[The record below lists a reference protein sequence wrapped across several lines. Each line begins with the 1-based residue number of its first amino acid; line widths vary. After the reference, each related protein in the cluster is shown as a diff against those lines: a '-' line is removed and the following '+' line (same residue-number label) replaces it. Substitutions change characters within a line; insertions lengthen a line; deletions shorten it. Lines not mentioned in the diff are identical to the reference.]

1 MLLVYPQRNG
11 TSAPPAAQLSESA
24 LNLNTPARQN
34 ASKLAFVF
42 GLFVLWL
49 RRRNGAFRL
58 SGPFAGPSAIRVWN
72 RSFFFHCRVFQ
83 ILRLGKNASELAF
96 FLLAYSYLCIME
108 SVSDKI
114 YDTLKRYWG
123 FTEFRPVQERIIRS
137 VMEGHD
143 TLALMKDQVDRLRA
157 RRIPAVAI
165 HSGLSPRAIDIALDN
180 CVYGDV
186 KFLYVAPERLA
197 TEAFRLRVVRMNVS
211 LLAVDEAHCISQW
224 GYDFRP
230 SYLRIAELREKLPGV
245 PVLALTA
252 SATKPVAEDIM
263 RHLKFAE
270 PHILRSSF
278 ARPNLSYSVRR
289 TDDKNGQ
296 LLRLV
301 HNVPGSGIVYMRTR
315 EGTEQTAEFLRQEG
329 IPAAAYH
336 GGLGHAERALRQEE
350 WLSGKVRVMV
360 ATNAFGMG
368 IDKPDVR
375 FVVHYAMCDS
385 LESYY
390 QEAGRA
396 GRDGQR
402 AYALLLVASDDSDRI
417 ARRFEQEFPP
427 LEKVKDIYESVCSY
441 LQVGVGD
448 GGEAS
453 FLFNIHDFCAREH
466 LYSGTVLSDA
476 QDNPARVMFCV
487 SRDELYKL
495 RVQRDE
501 LDHFIR
507 TLLRLY
513 NGVFTEFRPIDE
525 GELATWSGY
534 TVERVKE
541 LLKRLW
547 QLRVIRY
554 IPSNRSPILF
564 LNEERLPRADLYI
577 APETYRLRQQLMRE
591 RFEQMVAY
599 ADNDDECRSAVLE
612 RYFGEGDPAP
622 CGVCDVCLAR
632 KRAAKA
638 AGRKAAGDADPDSA
652 ALREKL
658 LQRRADS
665 PADPRQ
671 LADGMACTPER
682 LAGELRTLLD
692 KGEIRTMPDGRL
704 ALSGDPDSLG
714 RAN

>member
-1 MLLVYPQRNG
+1 ME
-11 TSAPPAAQLSESA
+11 PA
-24 LNLNTPARQN
+24 
-34 ASKLAFVF
+34 
-42 GLFVLWL
+42 
-49 RRRNGAFRL
+49 
-58 SGPFAGPSAIRVWN
+58 
-72 RSFFFHCRVFQ
+72 
-83 ILRLGKNASELAF
+83 
-96 FLLAYSYLCIME
+96 
-108 SVSDKI
+108 SDRI

-123 FTEFRPVQERIIRS
+123 FTEFRPVQLEIIRS
-137 VMEGHD
+137 VLEGRD
-143 TLALMKDQVDRLRA
+143 TLALMPTGGGKSLTYQVPTLAREGLCIVVTPLIALMKDQVDRLRA
-157 RRIPAVAI
+157 RAVPAVAI
-165 HSGLSPRAIDIALDN
+165 HSGLSPRQIDIALDN
-180 CVYGDV
+180 CAYGDV

-197 TEAFRLRVVRMNVS
+197 TEAFRLRVVRMNVQ
-211 LLAVDEAHCISQW
+211 LIAVDEAHCISQW

-252 SATKPVAEDIM
+252 SATKTVADDIM
-263 RHLKFAE
+263 RHLKFPE

-301 HNVPGSGIVYMRTR
+301 RNVPGTGIVYVRTR
-315 EGTEQTAEFLRQEG
+315 EGTEQIADLLRQEG
-329 IPAAAYH
+329 TTAAAYH
-336 GGLGHAERALRQEE
+336 GGLGHAERSLRQEE
-350 WLSGKVRVMV
+350 WLSGKTRVMV

-368 IDKPDVR
+368 IDKADVR

-396 GRDGQR
+396 GRDSQR

-427 LEKVKDIYESVCSY
+427 LEKIKEIYERICSY
-441 LQVGVGD
+441 LQIGIGD

-453 FLFNIHDFCAREH
+453 FLFNIHDFCARER
-466 LYSGTVLSDA
+466 LYSGTVTSALKLLQQNGYMTLTDA
-476 QDNPARVMFCV
+476 QENPARVMFCV

-534 TVERVKE
+534 TVQRVKE

-564 LNEERLPRADLYI
+564 MNEERLPRADLYI
-577 APETYRLRQQLMRE
+577 APETYKRRQELMRE
-591 RFEQMVAY
+591 RFEQMIAY
-599 ADNDDECRSAVLE
+599 AANEQECRSAVLE
-612 RYFGEGDPAP
+612 RYFGEENPAP
-622 CGVCDVCLAR
+622 CGVCDICLAR

-638 AGRKAAGDADPDSA
+638 AAREAGTAPGTAHPGAAGDAPGSES

-658 LQRRADS
+658 LACLARS
-665 PADPRQ
+665 PADPHR
-671 LADGMACTPER
+671 LAAELACPPER
-682 LAGELRTLLD
+682 LAEAVRELLGEGAVRTFADGRIALFS
-692 KGEIRTMPDGRL
+692 GPDG
-704 ALSGDPDSLG
+704 PDK
-714 RAN
+714 AK